1 MAGKEYSAVFR
12 KRANPENSSEPE
24 RIWMSVKEMGD
35 LLGIRK
41 TDRYWLVHKNVF
53 ETSTIRGKMWVNIES
68 FEKWYANQVKYRKVT
83 GEEPGLE
90 LKEWSLSPRD
100 MAQLLEIPEYRVY
113 ELIKEKDW
121 ETVTVDC
128 WTRVRRDSFEKWY
141 QGQKHYRTAEDR
153 EKDQA
158 LEDAS
163 LTFPQAAA
171 ILGLPRK
178 QLYMIM
184 KDKRYSHFFEF
195 VEVAG
200 RRRVTKAS
208 FGRFLNGQ
216 DRYHVAEK
224 KDPETTEKPAV
235 LPESTA
241 AEEDEFKTKEDWLSA
256 KDAPITFLTIDEAAL
271 QSGISPQAISRYAM
285 RGHFGECRKIGGRV
299 RIPGKHFREWM
310 QKRQEGEMAHGV
322 N

>member
-1 MAGKEYSAVFR
+1 MSGKENGVVFR
-12 KRANPENSSEPE
+12 KRANPEKASEPE

-90 LKEWSLSPRD
+90 LKEW
-100 MAQLLEIPEYRVY
+100 YRVY

-121 ETVTVDC
+121 ETVTVDF

-141 QGQKHYRTAEDR
+141 QSQKHYRTGEDR
-153 EKDQA
+153 ENDQA
-158 LEDAS
+158 LEDATI
-163 LTFPQAAA
+163 TFPQAAA

-195 VEVAG
+195 VVC
-200 RRRVTKAS
+200 
-208 FGRFLNGQ
+208 
-216 DRYHVAEK
+216 
-224 KDPETTEKPAV
+224 
-235 LPESTA
+235 PESSFT
-241 AEEDEFKTKEDWLSA
+241 
-256 KDAPITFLTIDEAAL
+256 
-271 QSGISPQAISRYAM
+271 
-285 RGHFGECRKIGGRV
+285 
-299 RIPGKHFREWM
+299 
-310 QKRQEGEMAHGV
+310 
-322 N
+322 

>member
-1 MAGKEYSAVFR
+1 MIGKENGGVIR
-12 KRANPENSSEPE
+12 KKANPTVSSEPD

-53 ETSTIRGKMWVNIES
+53 ETRTIRGKMWVNIES
-68 FEKWYANQVKYRKVT
+68 FEKWYANQIKYRKVT

-100 MAQLLEIPEYRVY
+100 IAQLLEIPESRVY
-113 ELIKEKDW
+113 GLIKEKDW
-121 ETVTVDC
+121 DTVTVDF

-141 QGQKHYRTAEDR
+141 QNQKHYRTV
-153 EKDQA
+153 
-158 LEDAS
+158 
-163 LTFPQAAA
+163 
-171 ILGLPRK
+171 LGLPR
-178 QLYMIM
+178 QQFYLIL

-235 LPESTA
+235 LPDSTA

-285 RGHFGECRKIGGRV
+285 RGHFGECRKIGGKV
-299 RIPGKHFREWM
+299 RIPEKRFREWM
-310 QKRQEGEMAHGV
+310 KKRQEGEMAHGFD
-322 N
+322 

>member
-1 MAGKEYSAVFR
+1 MAGKENRAVFR
-12 KRANPENSSEPE
+12 KRANPEKSSEPE

-100 MAQLLEIPEYRVY
+100 IAQLLEIPEYCVY
-113 ELIKEKDW
+113 ELIKEKNW
-121 ETVTVDC
+121 KTVTVDF
-128 WTRVRRDSFEKWY
+128 WTRIRRDSFEKWY
-141 QGQKHYRTAEDR
+141 QSQKHYRTAEDR
-153 EKDQA
+153 ENDQA

-163 LTFPQAAA
+163 LTFPQMAA

-178 QLYMIM
+178 QLYLIL

-216 DRYHVAEK
+216 DRYHVVEK
-224 KDPETTEKPAV
+224 KDPETTEKLAV
-235 LPESTA
+235 LPDSTA

-256 KDAPITFLTIDEAAL
+256 KDAPITYLTIEEAAL
-271 QSGISPQAISRYAM
+271 QSGISPQAISRYAK
-285 RGHFGECRKIGGRV
+285 RGNFGECRKIGGKV
-299 RIPGKHFREWM
+299 RIPEKQFQEWM
-310 QKRQEGEMAHGV
+310 KKRQEGEMVHGV